1 MSSQICRFT
10 YSIRFGIFLAI
21 QIFFVSLSLSLI
33 LLEFPFMTT
42 LVCLIVSHRPS
53 RSLFSHTEGRN
64 IINPSC
70 PQHIDSLGKDVDAR
84 YNVDKPSQ
92 EQTVEIMESWLYSP
106 LEILLARLIF
116 GHREKHGGLPQ
127 WSSTFL
133 LPPYSSYT
141 QHTIT
146 NLHFTLSDS
155 HGEDALEATCTLT
168 EMMICP
174 LLYTLS
180 VPHRFKSL

>member
-1 MSSQICRFT
+1 M
-10 YSIRFGIFLAI
+10 FGILLAI
-21 QIFFVSLSLSLI
+21 QIFFVALSLSLI
-33 LLEFPFMTT
+33 LLELPFMMM

-70 PQHIDSLGKDVDAR
+70 PEHINSLGEDVDAR

-106 LEILLARLIF
+106 LEILLARLVF
-116 GHREKHGGLPQ
+116 GCREKHGGLPQ

-133 LPPYSSYT
+133 LPLCSSYT

-155 HGEDALEATCTLT
+155 YGEGALEAICILT
-168 EMMICP
+168 EMMVCP
-174 LLYTLS
+174 LLYTLL